1 MNTLTADL
9 LDFLNSSP
17 CNFWAVDNLRR
28 KLEDAGFE
36 PLDMRQSWT
45 LRPGGR
51 YFVEKER
58 FGNLR
63 VHSRNRPCRRLPDS
77 MRAQRFARFPPEARL
92 RNADGRRDAET
103 EHGSLR
109 RSDSVHMVRPSAL
122 HCRTC
127 DSPRRQCPVATH
139 APGQNRPVSAHH
151 SPILPYT
158 TTAASTTGTRSQNSA
173 TCSR

>member
-51 YFVEKER
+51 YFVEKN
-58 FGNLR
+58 G
-63 VHSRNRPCRRLPDS
+63 S
-77 MRAQRFARFPPEARL
+77 AIFAF
-92 RNADGRRDAET
+92 
-103 EHGSLR
+103 
-109 RSDSVHMVRPSAL
+109 
-122 HCRTC
+122 
-127 DSPRRQCPVATH
+127 
-139 APGQNRPVSAHH
+139 
-151 SPILPYT
+151 
-158 TTAASTTGTRSQNSA
+158 TAGTMY
-173 TCSR
+173 